1 MATIQ
6 TKSQLM
12 TASEIDRTLVR
23 LAHEVID
30 QTPSL
35 DEVAIVGIHRRG
47 AVLGERLAAKI
58 AELEGRPVRCGSLDI
73 TLYRDDLTTVADRP
87 VINGS
92 DISFSVSGL
101 DVILVD
107 DVLYTGRTTLVAL
120 DALFDHGRPRSVE
133 LCTLIDRGHRELP
146 IQAGFVGKFVE
157 TTDNEIIEVKLESV
171 DGEERVLLVEKVD
184 EN

>member
-1 MATIQ
+1 MPTIR

-30 QTPSL
+30 KSAPSG
-35 DEVAIVGIHRRG
+35 EVAIVGIHRRG

-58 AELEGRPVRCGSLDI
+58 EQLEGRRIPCGSLDI
-73 TLYRDDLTTVADRP
+73 TLYRDDLTTVADKP
-87 VINGS
+87 VIHGTDIPFSISGS
-92 DISFSVSGL
+92 

-107 DVLYTGRTTLVAL
+107 DVLYTGRTIRAAL
-120 DALFDHGRPRSVE
+120 DALFDKGRPRTVQV
-133 LCTLIDRGHRELP
+133 CTLIDRGHRELP
-146 IQAGFVGKFVE
+146 IEARFVGKFVE
-157 TTDNEIIEVKLESV
+157 TTDNEIIEVKLEPI